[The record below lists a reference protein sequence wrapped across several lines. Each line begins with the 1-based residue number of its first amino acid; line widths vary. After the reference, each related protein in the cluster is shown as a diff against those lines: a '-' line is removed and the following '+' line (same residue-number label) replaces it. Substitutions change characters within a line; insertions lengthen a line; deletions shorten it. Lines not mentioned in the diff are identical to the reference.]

1 MYSVVDMVEFKD
13 LNKFHFVLIGLYI
26 VLFLLLLL
34 TQYMIAKQK
43 AKIEDVRKINKD
55 TWTL

>member
-1 MYSVVDMVEFKD
+1 MVEFKD
-13 LNKFHFVLIGLYI
+13 LNKFHFILIGLYA

-34 TQYMIAKQK
+34 TQYMISKQT
-43 AKIEDVRKINKD
+43 AKIEEVRKINKD

>member
-1 MYSVVDMVEFKD
+1 MVEFGD
-13 LNKFHFVLIGLYI
+13 LNKFHFILIALYA

-34 TQYMIAKQK
+34 TQYMIASQTT
-43 AKIEDVRKINKD
+43 KIEEVRKLNKD